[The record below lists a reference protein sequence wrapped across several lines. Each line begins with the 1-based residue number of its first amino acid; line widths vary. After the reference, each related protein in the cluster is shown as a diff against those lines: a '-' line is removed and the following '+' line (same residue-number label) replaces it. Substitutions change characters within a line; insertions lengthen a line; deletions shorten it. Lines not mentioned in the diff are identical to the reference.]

1 LNGNVWI
8 HTIIFSESELEVNI
22 EARTGLPRPEIIITA
37 KVIESFQNLSYI
49 GEMRQRWEEIKKLQ
63 VRAIATQYP

>member
-1 LNGNVWI
+1 L
-8 HTIIFSESELEVNI
+8 
-22 EARTGLPRPEIIITA
+22 LPVPRIIITA

-63 VRAIATQYP
+63 LNPVITTKRGIEEART

>member
-1 LNGNVWI
+1 MQLR
-8 HTIIFSESELEVNI
+8 E
-22 EARTGLPRPEIIITA
+22 PRIIITA

-63 VRAIATQYP
+63 LNPVVDLNKTYLPIF